1 MYLVIE
7 INSRMIINTN
17 TAIPVEVGSIT
28 NNSILSY
35 MDQMASP
42 CIINFGLRVNS
53 RAQSCTNSELYLP
66 RKNVIIPL

>member
-28 NNSILSY
+28 NTAIPVEVGGITNNSILSY
-35 MDQMASP
+35 MDQMASL
-42 CIINFGLRVNS
+42 CSINFG
-53 RAQSCTNSELYLP
+53 
-66 RKNVIIPL
+66 